1 MWIKTSRDGLRRL
14 FNADVI
20 PDPDELDADVDVDD
34 FRIQFSEKGTANVKE
49 QVAQAYIAHY
59 DDISEHS
66 ESDSE

>member
-1 MWIKTSRDGLRRL
+1 MWIETSRDGLRRL
-14 FNADVI
+14 FNTDVI

-34 FRIQFSEKGTANVKE
+34 FHVEFSEKGTANVKE
-49 QVAQAYIAHY
+49 QVGEAYIAHY